1 MVPKPRPIV
10 NRAPIVP
17 GSRPCGL
24 GPAAFRSAPA
34 RLAALGDRLLQL
46 ASAGEIVTHTTPLK

>member
-1 MVPKPRPIV
+1 MLPKPRPLV
-10 NRAPIVP
+10 NRAPIRP

-34 RLAALGDRLLQL
+34 RLAALGGRLLQL
-46 ASAGEIVTHTTPLK
+46 ANIGDSVTHTNTLK

>member
-1 MVPKPRPIV
+1 MLPKPRPLV
-10 NRAPIVP
+10 NRAPIKP

-34 RLAALGDRLLQL
+34 RLAALGDPLLQL
-46 ASAGEIVTHTTPLK
+46 ARAGDIDVHADTLK